1 MGIMEDK
8 DMRYAARAPTHAFGA
23 GTRPAQP
30 VGGGIGRGGDP
41 GFHAGGVGGPG
52 WPPSEE
58 GPPLVVITGP
68 TGVGKT
74 EVAVHLAS
82 RLPLEVVSAD
92 SRQVYRGMEIGT
104 AKPSRAQRETVP
116 HHLIDVVNPDERYNA
131 ARFRVEARQAIAAI
145 LGRGRLPLVVG
156 GTGLYI
162 RALLRGLLPAPPADP
177 DVRREL
183 NDLLRREGL
192 KALHSRLR
200 AVDPKAADRIH
211 ERDRVRIIRAL
222 EIHRVTGA
230 PLDAT
235 SHWNESRPE
244 WTLLLVGLTR
254 PRAALYAALGARVD
268 AMVARGL
275 LEETR
280 ALLAAGYDP
289 APPAMQGIGYR
300 HFVRVLRGERS
311 EARTIHEM
319 KRDTRQYAKRQ
330 WTWFAR
336 EPGIRW
342 VDVQAAGGV
351 EGAAEQVEKW
361 IIQEGL
367 SS

>member
-1 MGIMEDK
+1 
-8 DMRYAARAPTHAFGA
+8 MRQAVSAA
-23 GTRPAQP
+23 
-30 VGGGIGRGGDP
+30 
-41 GFHAGGVGGPG
+41 
-52 WPPSEE
+52 S
-58 GPPLVVITGP
+58 PPLAVITGP

-82 RLPLEVVSAD
+82 RLPIEVVSAD
-92 SRQVYRGMEIGT
+92 SRQVYRGMDIGT
-104 AKPSRAQRETVP
+104 GKPSRAQREAVP

-131 ARFRVEARQAIAAI
+131 ARFSAEAREAIAAI
-145 LGRGRLPLVVG
+145 LGRGRLPLIVG
-156 GTGLYI
+156 GSGLYI

-177 DVRREL
+177 EVRREL
-183 NDLLRREGL
+183 RDLLRRDGL

-200 AVDPKAADRIH
+200 DVDPKAADRIH
-211 ERDRVRIIRAL
+211 ERDPVRIIRAL

-230 PLDAT
+230 PRGVT
-235 SHWNESRPE
+235 SHWSESRPE

-254 PRAALYAALGARVD
+254 PRPALYAALGARVD

-275 LEETR
+275 LGETR
-280 ALLAAGYDP
+280 ALLEAGYDP
-289 APPAMQGIGYR
+289 SLPAMQGIGYR
-300 HFVRVLRGERS
+300 HFVRVIRGELL
-311 EARTIHEM
+311 AAGAVHDM

-342 VDVQAAGGV
+342 VDVEVAGGV

-361 IIQEGL
+361 IIQDGL
-367 SS
+367 TP